1 MCIFNPSEAAIKAV
15 TATHKEDTPGMAL
28 LNKCGFIA

>member
-15 TATHKEDTPGMAL
+15 TATHKGNTTGMAL
-28 LNKCGFIA
+28 LNKYGFIA